1 METVTVN
8 LGPRSYPILIGEGLL
23 EQLGHWLRQHR
34 LTTTRVALVT
44 DSIVGK
50 LYKERVA
57 SILTKSGF
65 DPWVIEIPAGEEHKN
80 LAWLA
85 FLYDKLVDGRIE
97 RRSPLIALGGGVI
110 GDLAGFAA
118 ATFQRGL
125 PFVQVPTTL
134 LAQVDSSV
142 GGKTA
147 VNHPAGK
154 NLIGAFYQPRLV
166 IIDVETLKT
175 LSRREFLAG
184 VAEVIKYG
192 VILSPELFS
201 LLEEHLADLLRLSP
215 ALLINVIKTCCQ
227 LKALVVEEDETEGDY
242 RAILNF
248 GHTLGHAIESATNYK
263 QFLHGEAVAIG
274 MVFAA
279 HVSQKRGLCAAT
291 VSDRV
296 YRLVKKAGLPVELPK
311 DLKKNEHLL
320 LGMATDKK
328 AAGGKIK
335 FVCIEEL
342 GKTRFDYLTVE
353 EIGGYL

>member
-1 METVTVN
+1 MENVAVN
-8 LGPRSYPILIGEGLL
+8 LGARSYPILLGDGLL
-23 EQLGHWLRQHR
+23 ADLGQLLHHYR
-34 LTTTRVALVT
+34 LTAPRVALVT

-57 SILTKSGF
+57 DILAQAGF
-65 DPWVIEIPAGEEHKN
+65 EPWTIEIPSGEEHKN

-85 FLYDKLVDGRIE
+85 FLYDKLVEGRIE
-97 RRSPLIALGGGVI
+97 RRAPLIALGGGVI
-110 GDLAGFAA
+110 GDMAGLAA

-147 VNHPAGK
+147 VNHSSGK

-166 IIDVETLKT
+166 VIDVATLKT
-175 LSRREFLAG
+175 LPRREFIAG
-184 VAEVIKYG
+184 MAEVIKYG
-192 VILSPELFS
+192 VILSPDLFA
-201 LLEEHLADLLRLSP
+201 LLENQLAALLRLSP
-215 ALLINVIKTCCQ
+215 ALLIEVIKICCQ

-248 GHTLGHAIESATNYK
+248 GHTLGHAIETATNYK

-274 MVFAA
+274 MAFAT
-279 HVSQKRGLCAAT
+279 HLSWKRGLCDAA
-291 VSDRV
+291 VNERV
-296 YRLVKKAGLPVELPK
+296 CRLLKKAGLPVELSK
-311 DLKKNEHLL
+311 ELKKNEHLL
-320 LGMATDKK
+320 LGMAIDKK

-335 FVCIEEL
+335 FVGIEEL

-353 EIGGYL
+353 EIAKYL